1 MLTSSLATRLPFVRP
16 DQFGLDEDRAL
27 QRNKEII
34 SQSTVDDWMPRSF
47 SEAR

>member
-1 MLTSSLATRLPFVRP
+1 MLTSSLDNRLPFVHP

-34 SQSTVDDWMPRSF
+34 AESTA
-47 SEAR
+47 E